1 MILIHSCGEANW
13 FGLFQ
18 LRFRQESCVENWWGT
33 ERFCTDKTASC
44 VLRATHYYYF
54 SHTSYILHTVHAFQ
68 QGRAL
73 GFGAASTVAARSSVT
88 TLESEECGAKESAWC
103 PRCISLVWW
112 SNDSKTENAES
123 LDGCWKESSA
133 EFREKIVQKSIISS
147 YTTVHIIWGHFDY
160 CTKWESVYCC
170 LISLK
175 SLPVV
180 SDKPCWVHPFR
191 RSWRLSKRARQF
203 HALLLH
209 SFLVLCGVG

>member
-33 ERFCTDKTASC
+33 ERFCTDKTYWEQ
-44 VLRATHYYYF
+44 LIFTT
-54 SHTSYILHTVHAFQ
+54 SHTLHTVHAFQ

-73 GFGAASTVAARSSVT
+73 GFGAASAVAARSSVTTVT

-103 PRCISLVWW
+103 PRCMALVWW
-112 SNDSKTENAES
+112 SNDSQTENAES
-123 LDGCWKESSA
+123 LDGCWKEGSA
-133 EFREKIVQKSIISS
+133 QFREKIVQRSIISS
-147 YTTVHIIWGHFDY
+147 YITVHIIWGHFDY

-175 SLPVV
+175 SLLVV

>member
-123 LDGCWKESSA
+123 LDGCWKRA
-133 EFREKIVQKSIISS
+133 VLNFEKRLCRSLSYHHIQLYILFGDILITVQNGRVC
-147 YTTVHIIWGHFDY
+147 TVVWFL
-160 CTKWESVYCC
+160 WSPC
-170 LISLK
+170 L
-175 SLPVV
+175 
-180 SDKPCWVHPFR
+180 
-191 RSWRLSKRARQF
+191 
-203 HALLLH
+203 
-209 SFLVLCGVG
+209 